1 MQELQVCLRAD
12 VPCITYVIVFPV
24 RSKDLIFS
32 TRGNFLRTK
41 LARNGRYLH
50 TLFFF
55 LSRMINLQSDKELY
69 WERERE
75 RRTAVYKK
83 IEKWFAVHY
92 EEKANE
98 VQLWRTMSASVF
110 GRLQPW
116 QCFRVQQRQ
125 TQRSGE
131 VFEKKLW
138 ESDFR
143 RFGEFS
149 LRFRKIK
156 DKS

>member
-55 LSRMINLQSDKELY
+55 LSRMINLQSDKVFFLLRKREK
-69 WERERE
+69 ERE

-143 RFGEFS
+143 RFGEF
-149 LRFRKIK
+149 RWDFVR
-156 DKS
+156 